1 MSKSDEFLGDRRRA
15 LEEAFFAQRDRQLRE
30 RLREKAV
37 KDAWRQGLAEASGIG
52 DEAVLDRLVSLGVE
66 PETVAALTLVPL
78 VEVAWADGD
87 VHAKE
92 KDAVL
97 KAAANT
103 GIEEGTAASEL
114 LAGWL
119 QERPKPELR
128 TAWTAYAGA
137 LSAML
142 DGPERAAL
150 KEGLLGRARSV
161 AAAAGG
167 FLGMGR
173 ISNEE
178 EAALAELERALS
190 S

>member
-1 MSKSDEFLGDRRRA
+1 MSDEFLGDRRRA
-15 LEEAFFAQRDRQLRE
+15 LEEAFFAQREQQLRE

-37 KDAWRQGLAEASGIG
+37 KETWRQGLAEASGIR
-52 DEAVLDRLVSLGVE
+52 DEAVLDRLASLGVE

-87 VHAKE
+87 VHPKE
-92 KDAVL
+92 KAAVL
-97 KAAANT
+97 KAAANA
-103 GIEEGTAASEL
+103 GIEEGSAASEL

-119 QERPKPELR
+119 EERPKPELR
-128 TAWTAYAGA
+128 AAWTAYAGA
-137 LSAML
+137 LAGML
-142 DGPERAAL
+142 DATERAAL
-150 KEGLLGRARSV
+150 KEDLMGRARSV

-178 EAALAELERALS
+178 EAALAALEGALS
-190 S
+190 A